1 MRVMQQLMDQLS
13 EAITFAQAHEI
24 PWPRDPAA
32 DPARWGVH
40 HDDPPPFNRLRG
52 PVHPRGGVSGVIRVR
67 GEEVAAWGE
76 PDRADQ
82 TFSVAK
88 TYLALLAGIAHSRG
102 LLDPGE
108 RVSDRLPGIGFDS
121 EHNRAITWEHLLTQT
136 SEWQGECFG
145 MPDQVEH
152 YRRVS
157 HDPKPPRA
165 RKASSSA
172 ARAGQLLG
180 IQRRAHQP
188 ALAGVAPPLQAAAAA
203 GVPRKRAAADRRRPR
218 FPLGGLRR
226 CVGRD
231 RRPAHAVRSGRHAL
245 GRRRDDQRA
254 RPGAHRPA
262 DAGRRRAPGR
272 QLVPREWVQR
282 MQAPC
287 AVAPFYGWLTWL
299 NRDGRLFADASR
311 ASWFMFGAGG
321 HTVWIDPDNE
331 AVVVARWL
339 DGAHS
344 AGFVSRVA
352 QALRSKSPSSLMFI
366 GSRAVMTTVGQKRT
380 ADIGHSVIHPL
391 TYSGAG
397 EACLEVAS
405 AVPASS
411 RD

>member
-1 MRVMQQLMDQLS
+1 MHVMQQFN
-13 EAITFAQAHEI
+13 EAITFAQSHEI

-82 TFSVAK
+82 TYSVAK
-88 TYLALLAGIAHSRG
+88 TYLALLAGIAHARG
-102 LLDPGE
+102 LLEPGE

-121 EHNRAITWEHLLTQT
+121 AHNRAITWEHLLTQT

-157 HDPKPPRA
+157 HDPKPPAGKKGELRPLREPGSYWEYNDVRINQLSLALLHLFKRPLPEVFLESVLQPIGGGRDFRWEGYDDAWVEIDGQRMQSVPGGTHWGGGVKISA
-165 RKASSSA
+165 RDQ
-172 ARAGQLLG
+172 ARIGQLLLDG
-180 IQRRAHQP
+180 GAHQ
-188 ALAGVAPPLQAAAAA
+188 
-203 GVPRKRAAADRRRPR
+203 
-218 FPLGGLRR
+218 
-226 CVGRD
+226 
-231 RRPAHAVRSGRHAL
+231 
-245 GRRRDDQRA
+245 
-254 RPGAHRPA
+254 
-262 DAGRRRAPGR
+262 GR
-272 QLVPREWVQR
+272 QIIPREWVQR
-282 MQAPC
+282 MHEPY
-287 AVAPFYGWLTWL
+287 AVAPFYGLLTWL

-321 HTVWIDPDNE
+321 HMVWIDPDNE

-344 AGFVSRVA
+344 AGFVRRVA
-352 QALRSKSPSSLMFI
+352 QALTSLKASRSEY
-366 GSRAVMTTVGQKRT
+366 Q
-380 ADIGHSVIHPL
+380 
-391 TYSGAG
+391 
-397 EACLEVAS
+397 
-405 AVPASS
+405 
-411 RD
+411 